1 MNKEQGIETSGLWNQ
16 RIRSEGMMF
25 QTQSK
30 SYENWMED
38 DAWDF
43 ALETLPASALLP
55 LAELKAWNLPE

>member
-1 MNKEQGIETSGLWNQ
+1 MNNEQGIEISNLWEE
-16 RIRSEGMMF
+16 RICSDDMMF
-25 QTQSK
+25 QTRSK

-55 LAELKAWNLPE
+55 LAEFKT